1 MIARHCSPAVTR
13 NWMRLSNKFAS
24 REKNNNSERE
34 NLMKRISLIL
44 AFAMLAALTSAA
56 QEKPKTEAPGKTEM
70 PKAEAPKADAK
81 AAALPT
87 VEVVFDNYVK
97 AVGGKEAIEKIT
109 SRSMKG
115 SFDLEAF
122 GVAGAPVEM
131 IAKAPNKS
139 AMKIDITGFGV
150 VNRVF
155 DGASGWAS
163 DPMSGLRELSGL
175 ELAQMKRG
183 SDFYQE
189 LNFKKHYTK
198 TEVKGKEKVGSYETY
213 VVEATPTEGSPE
225 KLYFDVNTN
234 LLVRHDAEAESP
246 QGKLLMETYM
256 EDYRVVDG
264 VKVPHTVKQVNP
276 AMTIVIKITEVKN
289 NVEIDDAK
297 FNKPSGN

>member
-1 MIARHCSPAVTR
+1 
-13 NWMRLSNKFAS
+13 
-24 REKNNNSERE
+24 
-34 NLMKRISLIL
+34 MKRIALIL
-44 AFAMLAALTSAA
+44 VFAMLAAITAAA
-56 QEKPKTEAPGKTEM
+56 QEKPKTDAQGKPET
-70 PKAEAPKADAK
+70 PKADQPKADAK

-87 VEVVFDNYVK
+87 VDAILDNYVK
-97 AVGGKEAIEKIT
+97 AVGGKEAIEKIKT
-109 SRSMKG
+109 RSMKG

-122 GVAGAPVEM
+122 GVSGAQVEM
-131 IAKAPNKS
+131 FAKAPNKS
-139 AMKIDITGFGV
+139 SMKIDVTGFGV

-155 DGASGWAS
+155 DGATGWAS
-163 DPMSGLRELSGL
+163 DPMAGLRELSGL

-198 TEVKGKEKVGSYETY
+198 LEVKGKEKVGSSEAY
-213 VVEATPTEGSPE
+213 VIEATPSEGGPE

-234 LLVRHDAEAESP
+234 LLVRHDAEVESP

-256 EDYRVVDG
+256 EDYKVVDG
-264 VKVPHTVKQVNP
+264 VKIPHVVKQVNP

-289 NVEIDDAK
+289 NVEIDDTK

>member
-1 MIARHCSPAVTR
+1 MTR
-13 NWMRLSNKFAS
+13 NWKRLSNKFAS
-24 REKNNNSERE
+24 REENNNSERE

-44 AFAMLAALTSAA
+44 AFAMLAALTIAA
-56 QEKPKTEAPGKTEM
+56 QEKPKTEATGKTEM

-87 VEVVFDNYVK
+87 AEAIYDNYVK
-97 AVGGKEAIEKIT
+97 AVGGKDALEKIT
-109 SRSMKG
+109 SRLMKG

-122 GVAGAPVEM
+122 GVTGAPVEM
-131 IAKAPNKS
+131 LAKAPNKS
-139 AMKIDITGFGV
+139 ATKIDIAGFGV
-150 VNRVF
+150 VNRVY
-155 DGASGWAS
+155 DGATGWAS
-163 DPMSGLRELSGL
+163 DPMAGLRELSGL

-189 LNFKKHYTK
+189 LNYKKHYTK
-198 TEVKGKEKVGSYETY
+198 MEVKGKEKVGSSEAY
-213 VVEATPTEGSPE
+213 VVEATPSEGSPE

-234 LLVRHDAEAESP
+234 LLVRHDAEVESP

-256 EDYRVVDG
+256 EDYKVVDG
-264 VKVPHTVKQVNP
+264 VKIPHTVKQVNP

-289 NVEIDDAK
+289 NVDIDDAK